1 MSTNIQRGMVIYLI
15 YLDNAATTKVSQQV
29 LDAMLPYFTQ
39 EYGNA
44 GSVHSMGEQAAKAI
58 RNAREQVATPI
69 NADPYNIIFTSG
81 GSEANTLAIMGL
93 AKYLKSIGK
102 NHIITTKVEH
112 HSVLECMKCM
122 FHNGFY
128 VTYLPVDK
136 YGNLN
141 LELLSAGICERT
153 GLVSV
158 MTVNNE
164 TGNLY
169 PIHEIGEI
177 CHQNNVLFHTD
188 CVQGY
193 CQVNVDVGKDHID
206 FLSASGHKIHA
217 PKGIGFLY
225 AKDKTLLEPVIKGG
239 GQEYGLRG
247 GTENTPYI
255 VGMGIAARTAHEK
268 TELTKIGNRIIMM
281 KFLTILS
288 EKIGYMKVNGQR
300 YSGSKTV
307 NLQFDDVD
315 GETLLLLLDGRGVA
329 VSAGSA
335 CSAHSAV
342 PSHVL
347 TALGLT
353 DKQARAS
360 IRVSLSEET
369 TCEEVCEAA
378 NIIADSV
385 NILRRK

>member
-1 MSTNIQRGMVIYLI
+1 MI
-15 YLDNAATTKVSQQV
+15 YLDSASTTKVSQEV

-44 GSVHSMGEQAAKAI
+44 GSIHSMGEQAAQAI
-58 RNAREQVATPI
+58 RIAREQVSAPI
-69 NADPYNIIFTSG
+69 NANPDNIIFTSG
-81 GSEANTLAIMGL
+81 GSEANTLAIIGL
-93 AKYLKSIGK
+93 MEHLKSIGK
-102 NHIITTKVEH
+102 NHIITTSVEH
-112 HSVLECMKCM
+112 HSVLECMKHA

-128 VTYLPVDK
+128 VTYLPVDRM
-136 YGNLN
+136 GDIN
-141 LELLSAGICERT
+141 LELLSAGICDRT

-177 CHQNNVLFHTD
+177 CAKNNVLFHTD

-193 CQVNVDVGKDHID
+193 CQVDVDVERDSID

-225 AKDKTLLEPVIKGG
+225 AKNKDLLKPVIFGG

-255 VGMGIAARTAHEK
+255 VGMGIAAKTMREK
-268 TELTKIGNRIIMM
+268 MSEASINNRRLMN
-281 KFLTILS
+281 KFLISLA
-288 EKIGYMKVNGQR
+288 EQIGYIRINGKR
-300 YSGSKTV
+300 YSESKTV
-307 NLQFDDVD
+307 NLQFGGVD
-315 GETLLLLLDGRGVA
+315 GETLLLLLDSRGVA

-353 DKQARAS
+353 DEQARSS
-360 IRVSLSEET
+360 IRISLSDET
-369 TCEEVCEAA
+369 TSEEVCDAV

-385 NILRRK
+385 NMLRRK

>member
-1 MSTNIQRGMVIYLI
+1 MI
-15 YLDNAATTKVSQQV
+15 YLDSAATTRVSQEV

-44 GSVHSMGEQAAKAI
+44 GSVHSMGEQAAQAI
-58 RNAREQVATPI
+58 RAAREQVSAPI
-69 NADPYNIIFTSG
+69 NAIPDNIIFTSG
-81 GSEANTLAIMGL
+81 GSEANTLAIIGL
-93 AKYLKSIGK
+93 LEHLKSIGK
-102 NHIITTKVEH
+102 NHIITTSVEH
-112 HSVLECMKCM
+112 HSVLECMKHA
-122 FHNGFY
+122 FHSGFY
-128 VTYLPVDK
+128 VTYLPVDRM
-136 YGNLN
+136 GNID

-164 TGNLY
+164 IGNLY

-177 CHQNNVLFHTD
+177 CAKNKVLFHTD

-193 CQVNVDVGKDHID
+193 CQVDVDAERDSID

-225 AKDKTLLEPVIKGG
+225 AKNKDLLKPVIMGG

-255 VGMGIAARTAHEK
+255 VGMGVAATMMYEK
-268 TELTKIGNRIIMM
+268 MSEANIRNRRLMN
-281 KFLTILS
+281 KFLISLA
-288 EKIGYMKVNGQR
+288 EQIGCIRINGER

-307 NLQFDDVD
+307 NLQFDGVD
-315 GETLLLLLDGRGVA
+315 GETLLLLLDSRGVA

-335 CSAHSAV
+335 CSAHSAK

-347 TALGLT
+347 TALRLT
-353 DKQARAS
+353 DEQARSS
-360 IRVSLSEET
+360 IRVSLSDDT
-369 TCEEVCEAA
+369 TSEEVCEAA

-385 NILRRK
+385 NMLRRK